1 MHQITNP
8 KLKLTMKRLLS
19 LTTFLLLTI
28 FASAQRASYDIIPMP
43 KEVKVDTTQ
52 LFTLTS
58 GMGIAFDQNN
68 AECVR
73 IAQFLK
79 EWTKE
84 ATGIELQQ
92 TPANA
97 KSPIRFS
104 LIAPAKKSKRDKKPV
119 ALTEQQEESYTLK
132 VDKDGILVTAY
143 KPVGLF
149 RAAQTL
155 RKSLPVIKGQQT
167 TDNGQQKIEFPFV
180 EITDQ
185 PRFTYRGVLLDC
197 GRHFFSVEFIKQ
209 FLDVMALHGCNQ
221 FHWHLTEDQGW
232 RFEVKALPDLAKKG
246 SVRQKSIIAPAK
258 VRLYDNIPY
267 GGYYTQEECRDVVR
281 YAAERYINVVPE
293 IDMPG
298 HMQSA
303 LHVFPNLGCT
313 GGPYVVAP
321 HWGVMREVLCGGNPE
336 TLTFLKTVFGEL
348 CDVFPSPYIHI
359 GGDECP
365 KERWQKCPKCQAK
378 IKELGLTTEDVKV
391 EGDGGR
397 GSQDG
402 RSAENK
408 LQSYINHEIEQF
420 LASRGRSLIGW
431 DEILAGG
438 LSEGAIVM
446 SWRGT
451 KGGVAA
457 AKQKHRVIM
466 SPNVFSY
473 IDHPQL
479 ADLSKSPRTTDSYVV
494 SCSKIYGFE
503 PLVPEELT
511 AEEGDCILG
520 VQANLWT
527 EHVAYPEHALYQL
540 LPRLASMCEVQ
551 WCKPEQK
558 DFEGWKKRLPQLK
571 KLYDKMGL
579 VYCNEVE

>member
-1 MHQITNP
+1 
-8 KLKLTMKRLLS
+8 MKRLRLFVFVCIAA
-19 LTTFLLLTI
+19 LT
-28 FASAQRASYDIIPMP
+28 ASAQKANYNIIPLP
-43 KEVKVDTTQ
+43 KEVKADTTQ
-52 LFTLTS
+52 QFTLKD
-58 GMGIAFDQNN
+58 GIGIAYDSSNT
-68 AECVR
+68 E
-73 IAQFLK
+73 IARTAAFLQQ
-79 EWTKE
+79 WVKE
-84 ATGIELQQ
+84 ATGILLQL
-92 TPANA
+92 TPEDKTAQIKLAVSAPSKKGRKA
-97 KSPIRFS
+97 KQV
-104 LIAPAKKSKRDKKPV
+104 AP
-119 ALTEQQEESYTLK
+119 LTEQQKEAYTLSVGAK
-132 VDKDGILVTAY
+132 GILLSATE
-143 KPVGLF
+143 PVGLF
-149 RAAQTL
+149 RAAQTF
-155 RKSLPVIKGQQT
+155 RKSLPVTKDSKG
-167 TDNGQQKIEFPFV
+167 V
-180 EITDQ
+180 ELPYVQITDQ
-185 PRFTYRGVLLDC
+185 PRFSYRGVLLDC

-209 FLDVMALHGCNQ
+209 FLDAMALHGCNQ

-232 RFEVKALPDLAKKG
+232 RFEVKAYPELAKKG
-246 SVRQKSIIAPAK
+246 SLREKTVIGPGNMRI
-258 VRLYDNIPY
+258 YDNIPY
-267 GGYYTQEECRDVVR
+267 GGYYTQEECRDIVR

-313 GGPYVVAP
+313 GGPYSVAP

-348 CDVFPSPYIHI
+348 CDVFPSKFIHI

-365 KERWQKCPKCQAK
+365 KERWKKCAKCQAK
-378 IKELGLTTEDVKV
+378 IKELGLTNDPKDTGE
-391 EGDGGR
+391 GGR

-408 LQSYINHEIEQF
+408 LQTYINHEIEEF

-438 LSEGAIVM
+438 LTENAIVM

-451 KGGVAA
+451 KGGIAA

-466 SPNVFSY
+466 SPNVFAY

-479 ADLSKSPRTTDSYVV
+479 KDYSKQPQTTDSYQV
-494 SCSKIYGFE
+494 SCSKMYSFE
-503 PLVPEELT
+503 PVIPEELT
-511 AEEGDCILG
+511 AEEQDCILG

-540 LPRLASMCEVQ
+540 LPRLGAMSEVQ
-551 WCKPEQK
+551 WCNPEQK
-558 DFEGWKKRLPQLK
+558 DFEDWKKRLPQLK
-571 KLYDKMGL
+571 RLYDRIGL

>member
-1 MHQITNP
+1 
-8 KLKLTMKRLLS
+8 MKRL
-19 LTTFLLLTI
+19 FLFSTLFI
-28 FASAQRASYDIIPMP
+28 FLFSSVSADEVTAAKYDIIPLP
-43 KEVKVDTTQ
+43 KEVKVMCT
-52 LFTLTS
+52 
-58 GMGIAFDQNN
+58 GFDQMFAIEDGNGISYDASN
-68 AECVR
+68 AECTR
-73 IAQFLK
+73 IAQFLQEWVK
-79 EWTKE
+79 EE
-84 ATGIELQQ
+84 ADLKLQL
-92 TPANA
+92 TPDDKNA
-97 KSPIRFS
+97 TIKLRLVSPA
-104 LIAPAKKSKRDKKPV
+104 APKGKKSKKPV
-119 ALTEQQEESYTLK
+119 ALTDQQKESYTMK
-132 VDKDGILVTAY
+132 VTEKGIELTAY
-143 KPVGLF
+143 EPVGLF

-155 RKSLPVIKGQQT
+155 RKSLPEK
-167 TDNGQQKIEFPFV
+167 NGLGLIMPFA

-185 PRFTYRGVLLDC
+185 PRFSYRGVLLDC

-246 SVRQKSIIAPAK
+246 SVREKTVIGPSRMRI
-258 VRLYDNIPY
+258 YDNIPY
-267 GGYYTQEECRDVVR
+267 GGYYTQEECRDVVK

-303 LHVFPNLGCT
+303 LAVYPNLGCT

-378 IKELGLTTEDVKV
+378 IKELGLTDESKVAV
-391 EGDGGR
+391 EGGDNR

-402 RSAENK
+402 RSPENK

-466 SPNVFSY
+466 SPNVFAY
-473 IDHPQL
+473 LDHPQL
-479 ADLSKSPRTTDSYVV
+479 KDYGKQPRTTDSYIV
-494 SCSKIYGFE
+494 SCSKIYSFE
-503 PLVPEELT
+503 PLVPEELSD
-511 AEEGDCILG
+511 EEDDYILG
-520 VQANLWT
+520 YQGNLWT
-527 EHVAYPEHALYQL
+527 EQVAYPEHALYQL